1 MPQTVREYQDAI
13 LKAKK
18 ENGFAILAH
27 VYQSPEIVEIA
38 DFTGDSFA
46 LSKQAAGL
54 SEKNVLMCGVRF
66 MAETVKLLSPE
77 KKVIL
82 AAPDAGCP
90 MAEQFVREEIE
101 DYRNDHPD
109 VIVVAYVNTTAD
121 LKCVSDVCVTSASAL
136 SVVGKLPKDR
146 EILFIPDCNLGAYV
160 AAAYPDRKITLWR
173 GGCPIHAGVGVNEAK
188 AALARHPGAKL
199 LVHPECTPAV
209 TALADYIGSTTGIIK
224 YASESPDK
232 EFIIGT
238 ELSVVWHLSYRFPDK
253 KFYPLTKNLVCRNM
267 RLTSLPDV
275 LAALN
280 GTGGEE
286 IILDE
291 ATLRDAKV
299 CIDKMIE
306 LG

>member
-1 MPQTVREYQDAI
+1 MPNNVREYQDAV

-18 ENGFAILAH
+18 ERGFCVLAH

-38 DFTGDSFA
+38 DFVGDSFA
-46 LSKQAAGL
+46 LSKKAMGIK
-54 SEKNVLMCGVRF
+54 EKNVLMCGVRF

-101 DYRNDHPD
+101 DYRADHPD
-109 VIVVAYVNTTAD
+109 VIVVAYVNTTAS

-173 GGCPIHAGVGVNEAK
+173 GGCPIHAGVSVSEAK
-188 AALARHPGAKL
+188 ETLARHPNAKL

-209 TALADYIGSTTGIIK
+209 TALADYIGSTTGIID
-224 YASESPDK
+224 YATKSTDK

-238 ELSVVWHLSYRFPDK
+238 EMSVVWHLSYRFPDK

-275 LAALN
+275 LAAIN
-280 GTGGEE
+280 GVGGEE
-286 IILDE
+286 IVLDE

-299 CIDKMIE
+299 CIDKMME
-306 LG
+306 LA

>member
-1 MPQTVREYQDAI
+1 MPKTVREYQDAI
-13 LKAKK
+13 LQAKK
-18 ENGFAILAH
+18 ERDFSILAH
-27 VYQSPEIVEIA
+27 IYQSPEIVEIA

-46 LSKQAAGL
+46 LSKQATGVK
-54 SEKNVLMCGVRF
+54 EKNVLMCGVRF

-77 KKVIL
+77 KRVIL

-90 MAEQFVREEIE
+90 MAEQFERAEIE
-101 DYRNDHPD
+101 DYRADHPD

-121 LKCVSDVCVTSASAL
+121 LKCVADVCVTSASAL

-173 GGCPIHAGVGVNEAK
+173 GGCPIHAGVSVNEAK
-188 AALARHPGAKL
+188 AAIARHPEAKL

-209 TALADYIGSTTGIIK
+209 TALADYIGSTSGIIK
-224 YASESPDK
+224 YATESDAK

-238 ELSVVWHLSYRFPDK
+238 EMSVVWHLSYRFPEK

-286 IILDE
+286 ITLDE
-291 ATLRDAKV
+291 NTIRDAKK
-299 CIDKMIE
+299 CIDEMMR
-306 LG
+306 LA

>member
-1 MPQTVREYQDAI
+1 MPATVREYQDAI

-18 ENGFAILAH
+18 EKGFAILAH
-27 VYQSPEIVEIA
+27 TYQSPEIVEIA

-46 LSKQAAGL
+46 LSKKAMGIA
-54 SEKNVLMCGVRF
+54 EKNVLMCGVRF

-101 DYRNDHPD
+101 DYRADHPD

-121 LKCVSDVCVTSASAL
+121 LKCVSDVCVTSSSAL

-173 GGCPIHAGVGVNEAK
+173 GGCPVHAAVSANEARE
-188 AALARHPGAKL
+188 ALARHPGAKL

-209 TALADYIGSTTGIIK
+209 TALADYIGSTAGIID
-224 YASESPDK
+224 YASNSPDK

-253 KFYPLTKNLVCRNM
+253 RFYLLTKNLVCRNM

-275 LAALN
+275 LAAVN

-286 IILDE
+286 IVLDE

-306 LG
+306 LA

>member
-18 ENGFAILAH
+18 EKGFAILAH
-27 VYQSPEIVEIA
+27 TYQSPEIVEIA

-46 LSKQAAGL
+46 LSKKATGIR
-54 SEKNVLMCGVRF
+54 EKNVLMCGVRF

-82 AAPDAGCP
+82 ASPDAGCP

-101 DYRNDHPD
+101 DYRKDHPD

-136 SVVGKLPKDR
+136 SVIGKLPKDR

-173 GGCPIHAGVGVNEAK
+173 GGCPVHAAVSASEAK
-188 AALARHPGAKL
+188 DALARHPGAKL

-224 YASESPDK
+224 YASDSPEK

-267 RLTSLPDV
+267 RLTSLPGV
-275 LAALN
+275 LAAVN
-280 GTGGEE
+280 GEGGEE

>member
-1 MPQTVREYQDAI
+1 MPTTVREYQDSI

-18 ENGFAILAH
+18 ERGFSILAH
-27 VYQSPEIVEIA
+27 IYQSPEIVEIA

-46 LSKQAAGL
+46 LSKKAMGV
-54 SEKNVLMCGVRF
+54 SDKNVLMCGVRF

-77 KKVIL
+77 KRVIL

-101 DYRNDHPD
+101 DYRADHPD
-109 VIVVAYVNTTAD
+109 VIVVAYVNTTAS
-121 LKCVSDVCVTSASAL
+121 LKCVADVCVTSASAL
-136 SVVGKLPKDR
+136 SVVGKLPKDK

-160 AAAYPDRKITLWR
+160 SSAYPDRKITLWR
-173 GGCPIHAGVGVNEAK
+173 GGCPIHAGVSVLEAK
-188 AALARHPGAKL
+188 DAIARHPGAKL

-209 TALADYIGSTTGIIK
+209 TALADYIGSTTGIIN
-224 YASESPDK
+224 YASESDAK

-275 LAALN
+275 LAAIN

-286 IILDE
+286 ITLDD

-299 CIDKMIE
+299 CIDKMME
-306 LG
+306 LA

>member
-1 MPQTVREYQDAI
+1 MPSTVREYQDAI

-18 ENGFAILAH
+18 EKGFAILAH
-27 VYQSPEIVEIA
+27 TYQSPEIVEIA
-38 DFTGDSFA
+38 DITGDSFA
-46 LSKQAAGL
+46 LSKKAMGI

-77 KKVIL
+77 KRVIL

-101 DYRNDHPD
+101 DYRADHPD
-109 VIVVAYVNTTAD
+109 VIVVAYVNTTAS
-121 LKCVSDVCVTSASAL
+121 LKCVSDVCVTSSSAL
-136 SVVGKLPKDR
+136 TVVGKLPKDR

-160 AAAYPDRKITLWR
+160 KSAYPDRNITLWR
-173 GGCPIHAGVGVNEAK
+173 GGCPIHAAVSANEAK
-188 AALARHPGAKL
+188 EAIARHPGAKL
-199 LVHPECTPAV
+199 LVHPECKPEV
-209 TALADYIGSTTGIIK
+209 TSLADYIGSTAGIID
-224 YASESPDK
+224 YASNSPDK

-238 ELSVVWHLSYRFPDK
+238 ELSVVWHLSYRFPEK

-275 LAALN
+275 LTAVN

-286 IILDE
+286 IVLDE

>member
-1 MPQTVREYQDAI
+1 MPSTVREYQDAI

-27 VYQSPEIVEIA
+27 TYQSPEIVEIA

-46 LSKQAAGL
+46 LSKKAMGIT
-54 SEKNVLMCGVRF
+54 EKNVLMCGVRF

-101 DYRNDHPD
+101 DYRADHPD
-109 VIVVAYVNTTAD
+109 VLVVCYVNTTTD
-121 LKCVSDVCVTSASAL
+121 LKRACDVCVTSASAL
-136 SVVGKLPKDR
+136 DIMRKLPADR

-160 AAAYPDRKITLWR
+160 QAAYPDRKITLWR
-173 GGCPIHAGVGVNEAK
+173 GGCPVHAAISKEETAAVKAK
-188 AALARHPGAKL
+188 HPAAKL
-199 LVHPECTPAV
+199 LVHPECKPDV
-209 TALADYIGSTTGIIK
+209 TALADYIGSTSGIMK
-224 YASESPDK
+224 YAAESDAK

-238 ELSVVWHLSYRFPDK
+238 EMSVVWHLSYRFPDK
-253 KFYPLTKNLVCRNM
+253 KFYPLSKNLVCRNM

-275 LAALN
+275 LAAVN
-280 GTGGEE
+280 GEGGEE
-286 IILDE
+286 IVLDE
-291 ATLRDAKV
+291 ATMKEARV